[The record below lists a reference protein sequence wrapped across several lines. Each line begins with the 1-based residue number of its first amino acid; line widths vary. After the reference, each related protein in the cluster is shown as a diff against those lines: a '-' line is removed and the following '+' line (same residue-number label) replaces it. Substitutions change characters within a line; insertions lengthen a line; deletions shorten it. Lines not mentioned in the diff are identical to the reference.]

1 MERQPGPG
9 AQGVERDLIS
19 TGENT
24 RAGTGFNPA
33 FAVAKRGANA
43 HLPPMPVSPAYH
55 PDPRFIDLGPEFGDP
70 VQAAD
75 FPQTLLRVRNNRA
88 AKTVG
93 LETLTDEEWL
103 AHFGRFQP
111 LPGQPG
117 PIAMRYHGHQF
128 RTYNPD
134 IGDGRGFLAAQLR
147 ELPQAASLREG
158 GGRENKNGRL
168 LDLGTKGSG
177 QTPWSRHAD
186 GRLTLKGGVREVL
199 AAAMLESLGVPTCR
213 ILSLVE
219 TGEALERHD
228 EPSPT
233 RSAVMVRLS
242 HSHVRFGTFQRAAYY
257 GRKDQLETLLEH
269 ARSLYHPTV
278 APGDAPGFLGAVVER
293 SAQLTAK
300 WISAGFVHGVLNT
313 DNLNVTGESF
323 DYGPWRFLP
332 HYEPGFTAAYFDNS
346 GLYAF
351 ARQPEAVFWNL
362 TQLAGCLKLIADTEP
377 QVAALTEALNSFG
390 PAYIRHLRAAFLN
403 RLGVLS
409 LSEAADQRLLDA
421 TLALLRDKGEALRW
435 EPLFFDWFG
444 GFSSGARAL
453 GGARG
458 KIYQGEAFDAF
469 RFALLE
475 HEPDR
480 PERLEHPMFSAEAPE
495 EMLIDEVETLWSAIE
510 QGDDWGPLH
519 AKLARLNAARS
530 AWRL

>member
-1 MERQPGPG
+1 
-9 AQGVERDLIS
+9 
-19 TGENT
+19 
-24 RAGTGFNPA
+24 
-33 FAVAKRGANA
+33 
-43 HLPPMPVSPAYH
+43 MPVSPAYR

-75 FPQTLLRVRNNRA
+75 FPQTILRVRNDRA
-88 AKTVG
+88 AASVG
-93 LETLTDEEWL
+93 LETLSDAEWL
-103 AHFGRFQP
+103 AHFGRFAP

-117 PIAMRYHGHQF
+117 PISMRYHGHQF
-128 RTYNPD
+128 RTYNPE

-147 ELPQAASLREG
+147 DNQ
-158 GGRENKNGRL
+158 NRL

-186 GRLTLKGGVREVL
+186 GRLTLKGGMREVL
-199 AAAMLESLGVPTCR
+199 AAAMLESQGVPTCR

-242 HSHVRFGTFQRAAYY
+242 HSHIRFGTFQRAAYY
-257 GRKDQLETLLEH
+257 GRKDQIEVLLEH
-269 ARSLYHPTV
+269 ARSLYHPSV
-278 APGDAPGFLGAVVER
+278 ATGDAPGFLAAVVEA
-293 SAQLTAK
+293 SARLTAK
-300 WISAGFVHGVLNT
+300 WIAAGFVHGVLNT

-332 HYEPGFTAAYFDNS
+332 HYDPAFTAAYFDNS

-362 TQLAGCLKLIADTEP
+362 TQLAGCLKLIAEP
-377 QVAALTEALNSFG
+377 QVAALTEALNGFG

-403 RLGVLS
+403 RLGVRS
-409 LSEAADQRLLDA
+409 LGEAADQRLLDA

-458 KIYQGEAFDAF
+458 KIYQGETFDAF

-480 PERLEHPMFSAEAPE
+480 PERLEHPMFARPEPE
-495 EMLIDEVETLWSAIE
+495 EMLIDEVEALWSAIE
-510 QGDDWGPLH
+510 QGDDWAPLH
-519 AKLARLNAARS
+519 AKLARLDAARQ
-530 AWRL
+530 AWAL

>member
-1 MERQPGPG
+1 
-9 AQGVERDLIS
+9 
-19 TGENT
+19 
-24 RAGTGFNPA
+24 
-33 FAVAKRGANA
+33 
-43 HLPPMPVSPAYH
+43 MPVSPAYR
-55 PDPRFIDLGPEFGDP
+55 PDPRFIDHGPDYGDP

-75 FPQTLLRVRNNRA
+75 FPQTILRVRNDRA
-88 AKTVG
+88 AASVG
-93 LETLTDEEWL
+93 LETLSDDEWL
-103 AHFGRFQP
+103 AHFGRFAP
-111 LPGQPG
+111 LPGQPA

-147 ELPQAASLREG
+147 DDQ
-158 GGRENKNGRL
+158 NRL

-177 QTPWSRHAD
+177 PTPWSRHAD

-199 AAAMLESLGVPTCR
+199 ASAMLESLGVPTCR

-219 TGEALERHD
+219 TGEALTRGD

-242 HSHVRFGTFQRAAYY
+242 HSHIRFGTFQRAAYY
-257 GRKDQLETLLEH
+257 GRKDQIEVLLEH
-269 ARSLYHPTV
+269 ARSLYHPAV
-278 APGDAPGFLGAVVER
+278 ATGDAPGFLAAVVEA
-293 SAQLTAK
+293 SARLTAK

-332 HYEPGFTAAYFDNS
+332 HYDPAFTAAYCDS
-346 GLYAF
+346 QGLYAF

-362 TQLAGCLKLIADTEP
+362 TQLAGCLKLIAEP
-377 QVAALTEALNSFG
+377 QVAALTEALNGFG

-403 RLGVLS
+403 RLGVKS
-409 LSEAADQRLLDA
+409 LGEAADQRLLDA

-444 GFSSGARAL
+444 GFSSSARAL
-453 GGARG
+453 GGVRG
-458 KIYQGEAFDAF
+458 KTYQGEAFDAF

-480 PERLEHPMFSAEAPE
+480 PERLEHSMFAVAEPE
-495 EMLIDEVETLWSAIE
+495 EMLIDEVEALWSAIE
-510 QGDDWGPLH
+510 QGDDWAPLH
-519 AKLARLNAARS
+519 AKLARLDAAR
-530 AWRL
+530 AALAL